1 MTLLERAG
9 PVGYLRVLK
18 STKGEVGHLLI
29 LKPISCTAYSARES
43 ESQRQTDKRDLGM
56 MLGWNSQR
64 TEGIEGHRLA
74 VMGTRRGCRL
84 LTDII
89 FIPNGGTS
97 HQLMTS
103 MLT

>member
-1 MTLLERAG
+1 M
-9 PVGYLRVLK
+9 GYLRVLK

-29 LKPISCTAYSARES
+29 LKPISCTAEFLSYSARES

-64 TEGIEGHRLA
+64 TTGIEGHRLA
-74 VMGTRRGCRL
+74 VMGKRRGCRL
-84 LTDII
+84 LMDII
-89 FIPNGGTS
+89 FIPNDSTS

-103 MLT
+103 M